1 LNPRSIG
8 NPNHITRLLK
18 TLKKNRKYGSLL
30 QTREKELKAEKRSS
44 TSIRE
49 IILENFMSYEYAR
62 VPLIKGLNIICGPNG
77 SGKSSILL
85 GISVALGQIYTERS
99 RKLSDLIRRG
109 KDLGRVTIV
118 FENKPVNGK
127 RPVPFSR
134 SDSFMLSR
142 YLRKDGSYWF
152 ETDYKEVSSAEVK
165 DILASLNINPDNML
179 LIMHQGMV
187 EEFAMVNAEDK
198 LKMVEEV
205 VGLTGYREKVL
216 ESQSRLQT
224 LVSEESSIKQL
235 MGMAEET
242 LTHWKDVYARFLK
255 KQELTT
261 RRSALAKEKFWVQIS
276 RLEKGIDI
284 TLNKLEVK
292 KREISELSSKVS
304 RSEERSKKL
313 EMDFHA
319 SYNKLKK
326 AFNALTFLGSDKSS
340 VEARGR
346 TLSEVIKSFEMIS
359 GTVEKYLVDSRT
371 EASALKTLQRDLT
384 LLVDSWDKEIEIESR
399 KGMEASNEIETI
411 ERSLA
416 QTEEG
421 MFNLTKE
428 YAEERANLT
437 LLSYQRKQLQTEM
450 AEMERSLKEL
460 KAELATLDL
469 QKPSME
475 PRATVNR
482 QLYEIDS
489 ELSSVSAQ
497 IEAYADVPDEAKNIF
512 ETYSSKY
519 DELKGRLELV
529 LENKKVVLAELEER
543 KKVWREGINTVLESV
558 NPVYQEILRGLNAF
572 GYIRLVNEE
581 EFEKTGLELLIG
593 FRGTTPAILDAYTLS
608 GGERSTVT
616 ISFLLAL
623 QRLSASPIVAVDE
636 FDVHMDPINR
646 ERIFRSIFQRAQD
659 DEKQYVIITPSQVKI
674 MGDDI
679 NYVVTQTIEGKTEV
693 GVIAK

>member
-1 LNPRSIG
+1 M
-8 NPNHITRLLK
+8 
-18 TLKKNRKYGSLL
+18 
-30 QTREKELKAEKRSS
+30 QTKEKELKAERRSN

-85 GISVALGQIYTERS
+85 GISVAMGQIYTERS
-99 RKLSDLIRRG
+99 RKLSDLIRRD

-118 FENKPVNGK
+118 FDNKPVDGK
-127 RPVPFSR
+127 RPVPYSR

-152 ETDYKEVSSAEVK
+152 EADYKEVSSAEVK
-165 DILASLNINPDNML
+165 EILAGLNINPDNML

-187 EEFAMVNAEDK
+187 EEFAIVDAGDK
-198 LKMVEEV
+198 LRMVEEV

-216 ESQSRLQT
+216 DSQKRLQT

-255 KQELTT
+255 KQELVT
-261 RRSALAKEKFWVQIS
+261 RREALTKEKFWVQMA
-276 RLEKGIDI
+276 RVEKSIDV
-284 TLNKLEVK
+284 TLNRLDIK
-292 KREISELSSKVS
+292 KRDVGELSSKVKG
-304 RSEERSKKL
+304 SEERSKNL
-313 EMDFHA
+313 ETDFHT
-319 SYNKLKK
+319 SYNQLKK
-326 AFNALTFLGSDKSS
+326 SFSALTFLGSDKSS
-340 VEARGR
+340 SDARR
-346 TLSEVIKSFEMIS
+346 KALSEIIKSFEMIS
-359 GTVEKYLVDSRT
+359 STVEKYLVNSRT
-371 EASALKTLQRDLT
+371 EASDLKTLQRDLT
-384 LLVDSWDKEIEIESR
+384 LLVDSWNKEVEIEAR
-399 KGMEASNEIETI
+399 KGVDTSNEIEMI
-411 ERSLA
+411 EKSLS
-416 QTEEG
+416 QNEEG
-421 MFNLTKE
+421 MFNLVKE
-428 YAEERANLT
+428 YAEESANLT
-437 LLSYQRKQLQTEM
+437 LLSYKRKQLETEL
-450 AEMERSLKEL
+450 AELERGLRELKE
-460 KAELATLDL
+460 ELAALEL

-475 PRATVNR
+475 ARVAPNR
-482 QLYEIDS
+482 QLNEIDS
-489 ELSSVSAQ
+489 ELSSVNAQ
-497 IEAYADVPDEAKNIF
+497 IEVYADVPDEAKNIF
-512 ETYSSKY
+512 ETYSSKFN
-519 DELKGRLELV
+519 ELKGRLELV
-529 LENKKVVLAELEER
+529 LENKKVILAELEER
-543 KKVWREGINTVLESV
+543 KKVWREGINMVLESV

-572 GYIRLVNEE
+572 GYIRIVYEE
-581 EFEKTGLELLIG
+581 EFERTGLELLIG

-608 GGERSTVT
+608 GGERSTAT

-623 QRLSASPIVAVDE
+623 QRLSSSPIVAVDE

-674 MGDDI
+674 MGEDI

>member
-1 LNPRSIG
+1 
-8 NPNHITRLLK
+8 
-18 TLKKNRKYGSLL
+18 L
-30 QTREKELKAEKRSS
+30 QTKEKELKAERRSN

-85 GISVALGQIYTERS
+85 GISVAMGQIYTERS
-99 RKLSDLIRRG
+99 RKLSDLIRRD

-118 FENKPVNGK
+118 FDNKPVDGK
-127 RPVPFSR
+127 RPVPYSR

-152 ETDYKEVSSAEVK
+152 EADYKEVSSAEVK
-165 DILASLNINPDNML
+165 EILAGLNINPDNML

-187 EEFAMVNAEDK
+187 EEFAIVDAGDK
-198 LKMVEEV
+198 LRMVEEV

-216 ESQSRLQT
+216 DSQKRLQT

-255 KQELTT
+255 KQELVT
-261 RRSALAKEKFWVQIS
+261 RREALTKEKFWVQMA
-276 RLEKGIDI
+276 RVEKSIDV
-284 TLNKLEVK
+284 TLNRLDIK
-292 KREISELSSKVS
+292 KRDVGELSSKVKG
-304 RSEERSKKL
+304 SEERSKNL
-313 EMDFHA
+313 ETDFHT
-319 SYNKLKK
+319 SYNQLKK
-326 AFNALTFLGSDKSS
+326 SFSALTFLGSDKSS
-340 VEARGR
+340 SDARR
-346 TLSEVIKSFEMIS
+346 KALSEIIKSFEMIS
-359 GTVEKYLVDSRT
+359 STVEKYLVNSRT
-371 EASALKTLQRDLT
+371 EASDLKTLQRDLT
-384 LLVDSWDKEIEIESR
+384 LLVDSWNKEVEIEAR
-399 KGMEASNEIETI
+399 KGVDTSNEIEMI
-411 ERSLA
+411 EKSLS
-416 QTEEG
+416 QNEEG
-421 MFNLTKE
+421 MFNLVKE
-428 YAEERANLT
+428 YAEESANLT
-437 LLSYQRKQLQTEM
+437 LLSYKRKQLETEL
-450 AEMERSLKEL
+450 AELERGLRELKE
-460 KAELATLDL
+460 ELAALEL

-475 PRATVNR
+475 ARVAPNR
-482 QLYEIDS
+482 QLNEIDS
-489 ELSSVSAQ
+489 ELSSVNAQ
-497 IEAYADVPDEAKNIF
+497 IEVYADVPDEAKNIF
-512 ETYSSKY
+512 ETYSSKFN
-519 DELKGRLELV
+519 ELKGRLELV
-529 LENKKVVLAELEER
+529 LENKKVILAELEER
-543 KKVWREGINTVLESV
+543 KKVWREGINMVLESV

-572 GYIRLVNEE
+572 GYIRIVYEE
-581 EFEKTGLELLIG
+581 EFERTGLELLIG

-608 GGERSTVT
+608 GGERSTAT

-623 QRLSASPIVAVDE
+623 QRLSSSPIVAVDE

-674 MGDDI
+674 MGEDI

>member
-1 LNPRSIG
+1 
-8 NPNHITRLLK
+8 
-18 TLKKNRKYGSLL
+18 LL

-99 RKLSDLIRRG
+99 RKLSGLIRRG

-118 FENKPVNGK
+118 FNNKPVNGK

-165 DILASLNINPDNML
+165 EILASLNINPDNML

-187 EEFAMVNAEDK
+187 EEFAMVDAEDK
-198 LKMVEEV
+198 LRMVEEV

-216 ESQSRLQT
+216 ESQNRLQT

-261 RRSALAKEKFWVQIS
+261 RRSVLTKERFWVQIA

-292 KREISELSSKVS
+292 KREISELSSKVN
-304 RSEERSKKL
+304 RSEERSKNL
-313 EMDFHA
+313 EMEFHT
-319 SYNKLKK
+319 SYNKLKRS
-326 AFNALTFLGSDKSS
+326 FSALTFLGSDKSS
-340 VEARGR
+340 VEARR
-346 TLSEVIKSFEMIS
+346 KTLSEMIKSFGMIS
-359 GTVEKYLVDSRT
+359 STIEKYLVNSRT
-371 EASALKTLQRDLT
+371 EASDLKTLQRDLT
-384 LLVDSWDKEIEIESR
+384 LLIDSWNKEIEIDAR
-399 KGMEASNEIETI
+399 KGVEASGEIEII
-411 ERSLA
+411 EKSLA
-416 QTEEG
+416 QNEGG
-421 MFNLTKE
+421 MFNLAKE
-428 YAEERANLT
+428 YAEERTNLA
-437 LLSYQRKQLQTEM
+437 LLSYQRKQLETEV
-450 AEMERSLKEL
+450 AELERSLREL
-460 KAELATLDL
+460 KAELATLEL

-475 PRATVNR
+475 PRVTQNR

-489 ELSSVSAQ
+489 ELSSVNAQ

-529 LENKKVVLAELEER
+529 LENKKAVLAELEER
-543 KKVWREGINTVLESV
+543 KKVWHEGINMVLESV

-572 GYIRLVNEE
+572 GYIRLVYEE
-581 EFEKTGLELLIG
+581 EFERTGLELLIG

-608 GGERSTVT
+608 GGERSTAT

-623 QRLSASPIVAVDE
+623 QRLSASPVVAVDE
-636 FDVHMDPINR
+636 FDVHMDPVNR

-674 MGDDI
+674 VGDDI
-679 NYVVTQTIEGKTEV
+679 NYVITQMIEGKTEV

>member
-1 LNPRSIG
+1 M
-8 NPNHITRLLK
+8 
-18 TLKKNRKYGSLL
+18 L
-30 QTREKELKAEKRSS
+30 QTKEKELKAERRSN

-85 GISVALGQIYTERS
+85 GISVAMGQIYTERS
-99 RKLSDLIRRG
+99 RKLSDLIRRD

-118 FENKPVNGK
+118 FDNKPVDGK
-127 RPVPFSR
+127 RPVPYSR

-152 ETDYKEVSSAEVK
+152 EADYKEVSSAEVK
-165 DILASLNINPDNML
+165 EILAGLNINPDNML

-187 EEFAMVNAEDK
+187 EEFAIVDAGDK
-198 LKMVEEV
+198 LRMVEEV

-216 ESQSRLQT
+216 DSQKRLQT

-255 KQELTT
+255 KQELVT
-261 RRSALAKEKFWVQIS
+261 RREALTKEKFWVQMA
-276 RLEKGIDI
+276 RVEKSIDV
-284 TLNKLEVK
+284 TLNRLDIK
-292 KREISELSSKVS
+292 KRDVGELSSKVKG
-304 RSEERSKKL
+304 SEERSKNL
-313 EMDFHA
+313 ETDFHT
-319 SYNKLKK
+319 SYNQLKK
-326 AFNALTFLGSDKSS
+326 SFSALTFLGSDKSS
-340 VEARGR
+340 SDARR
-346 TLSEVIKSFEMIS
+346 KALSEIIKSFEMIS
-359 GTVEKYLVDSRT
+359 STVEKYLVNSRT
-371 EASALKTLQRDLT
+371 EASDLKTLQRDLT
-384 LLVDSWDKEIEIESR
+384 LLVDSWNKEVEIEAR
-399 KGMEASNEIETI
+399 KGVDTSNEIEMI
-411 ERSLA
+411 EKSLS
-416 QTEEG
+416 QNEEG
-421 MFNLTKE
+421 MFNLVKE
-428 YAEERANLT
+428 YAEESANLT
-437 LLSYQRKQLQTEM
+437 LLSYKRKQLETEL
-450 AEMERSLKEL
+450 AELERGLRELKE
-460 KAELATLDL
+460 ELAALEL

-475 PRATVNR
+475 ARVAPNR
-482 QLYEIDS
+482 QLNEIDS
-489 ELSSVSAQ
+489 ELSSVNAQ
-497 IEAYADVPDEAKNIF
+497 IEVYADVPDEAKNIF
-512 ETYSSKY
+512 ETYSSKFN
-519 DELKGRLELV
+519 ELKGRLELV
-529 LENKKVVLAELEER
+529 LENKKVILAELEER
-543 KKVWREGINTVLESV
+543 KKVWREGINMVLESV

-572 GYIRLVNEE
+572 GYIRIVYEE
-581 EFEKTGLELLIG
+581 EFERTGLELLIG

-608 GGERSTVT
+608 GGERSTAT

-623 QRLSASPIVAVDE
+623 QRLSSSPIVAVDE

-674 MGDDI
+674 MGEDI

>member
-1 LNPRSIG
+1 
-8 NPNHITRLLK
+8 
-18 TLKKNRKYGSLL
+18 LL
-30 QTREKELKAEKRSS
+30 QTKEKELKAERRSN

-85 GISVALGQIYTERS
+85 GISVAMGQIYTERS
-99 RKLSDLIRRG
+99 RKLSDLIRRD

-118 FENKPVNGK
+118 FDNKPVDGK
-127 RPVPFSR
+127 RPVPYSR

-152 ETDYKEVSSAEVK
+152 EADYKEVSSAEVK
-165 DILASLNINPDNML
+165 EILAGLNINPDNML

-187 EEFAMVNAEDK
+187 EEFAIVDAGDK
-198 LKMVEEV
+198 LRMVEEV

-216 ESQSRLQT
+216 DSQKRLQT

-255 KQELTT
+255 KQELVT
-261 RRSALAKEKFWVQIS
+261 RREALTKEKFWVQMA
-276 RLEKGIDI
+276 RVEKSIDV
-284 TLNKLEVK
+284 TLNRLDIK
-292 KREISELSSKVS
+292 KRDVGELSSKVKG
-304 RSEERSKKL
+304 SEERSKNL
-313 EMDFHA
+313 ETDFHT
-319 SYNKLKK
+319 SYNQLKK
-326 AFNALTFLGSDKSS
+326 SFSALTFLGSDKSS
-340 VEARGR
+340 SDARR
-346 TLSEVIKSFEMIS
+346 KALSEIIKSFEMIS
-359 GTVEKYLVDSRT
+359 STVEKYLVNSRT
-371 EASALKTLQRDLT
+371 EASDLKTLQRDLT
-384 LLVDSWDKEIEIESR
+384 LLVDSWNKEVEIEAR
-399 KGMEASNEIETI
+399 KGVDTSNEIEMI
-411 ERSLA
+411 EKSLS
-416 QTEEG
+416 QNEEG
-421 MFNLTKE
+421 MFNLVKE
-428 YAEERANLT
+428 YAEESANLT
-437 LLSYQRKQLQTEM
+437 LLSYKRKQLETEL
-450 AEMERSLKEL
+450 AELERGLRELKE
-460 KAELATLDL
+460 ELAALEL

-475 PRATVNR
+475 ARVAPNR
-482 QLYEIDS
+482 QLNEIDS
-489 ELSSVSAQ
+489 ELSSVNAQ
-497 IEAYADVPDEAKNIF
+497 IEVYADVPDEAKNIF
-512 ETYSSKY
+512 ETYSSKFN
-519 DELKGRLELV
+519 ELKGRLELV
-529 LENKKVVLAELEER
+529 LENKKVILAELEER
-543 KKVWREGINTVLESV
+543 KKVWREGINMVLESV

-572 GYIRLVNEE
+572 GYIRIVYEE
-581 EFEKTGLELLIG
+581 EFERTGLELLIG

-608 GGERSTVT
+608 GGERSTAT

-623 QRLSASPIVAVDE
+623 QRLSSSPIVAVDE

-674 MGDDI
+674 MGEDI

>member
-1 LNPRSIG
+1 M
-8 NPNHITRLLK
+8 
-18 TLKKNRKYGSLL
+18 L

-99 RKLSDLIRRG
+99 RKLSGLIRRG

-118 FENKPVNGK
+118 FNNKPVNGK

-165 DILASLNINPDNML
+165 EILASLNINPDNML

-187 EEFAMVNAEDK
+187 EEFAMVDAEDK
-198 LKMVEEV
+198 LRMVEEV

-216 ESQSRLQT
+216 ESQNRLQT

-261 RRSALAKEKFWVQIS
+261 RRSVLTKEKFWVQIA
-276 RLEKGIDI
+276 RLEKSIDI

-292 KREISELSSKVS
+292 KREISELSSKVN
-304 RSEERSKKL
+304 RSEERSKNL
-313 EMDFHA
+313 EMEFHT

-326 AFNALTFLGSDKSS
+326 SFSALTFLGSDKSS
-340 VEARGR
+340 FEARR
-346 TLSEVIKSFEMIS
+346 KTLSEMIKSFEIVS
-359 GTVEKYLVDSRT
+359 STVEKYLVDSRT
-371 EASALKTLQRDLT
+371 EASGLKTLQRDLT
-384 LLVDSWDKEIEIESR
+384 LLVDSWNKEIEIDAR
-399 KGMEASNEIETI
+399 KGVEASGEIEII
-411 ERSLA
+411 EKSLA
-416 QTEEG
+416 QNEGG
-421 MFNLTKE
+421 MFNLAKE
-428 YAEERANLT
+428 YAEERTNLA
-437 LLSYQRKQLQTEM
+437 LLSYQRKQLETEV
-450 AEMERSLKEL
+450 AELERSLREL
-460 KAELATLDL
+460 KAELATLEL

-475 PRATVNR
+475 PRVTQNR

-489 ELSSVSAQ
+489 ELSSVNAQ

-529 LENKKVVLAELEER
+529 LENKKAVLAELEER
-543 KKVWREGINTVLESV
+543 KKVWHEGINMVLESV

-572 GYIRLVNEE
+572 GYIRLVYEE
-581 EFEKTGLELLIG
+581 EFERTGLELLIG

-608 GGERSTVT
+608 GGERSTAT

-623 QRLSASPIVAVDE
+623 QRLSASPVVAVDE
-636 FDVHMDPINR
+636 FDVHMDPVNR

-674 MGDDI
+674 VGDDI
-679 NYVVTQTIEGKTEV
+679 NYVITQMIEGKTEV

>member
-1 LNPRSIG
+1 M
-8 NPNHITRLLK
+8 
-18 TLKKNRKYGSLL
+18 L
-30 QTREKELKAEKRSS
+30 QTKEKELKTERRSN

-85 GISVALGQIYTERS
+85 GISVAMGQIYTERS
-99 RKLSDLIRRG
+99 RKLSDLIRRD

-118 FENKPVNGK
+118 FDNKPVDGK
-127 RPVPFSR
+127 RPVPYSR

-152 ETDYKEVSSAEVK
+152 EADYKEVSSAEVK
-165 DILASLNINPDNML
+165 EILAGLNINPDNML

-187 EEFAMVNAEDK
+187 EEFAIVDAGDK
-198 LKMVEEV
+198 LRMVEEV

-216 ESQSRLQT
+216 DSQNRLQT

-255 KQELTT
+255 KQELVT
-261 RRSALAKEKFWVQIS
+261 RREALAKEKFWVQIA
-276 RLEKGIDI
+276 RVEKSIDV
-284 TLNKLEVK
+284 TLNRLDIK
-292 KREISELSSKVS
+292 KREVGELSLKV
-304 RSEERSKKL
+304 RGSEERSKNL
-313 EMDFHA
+313 ETDFHT
-319 SYNKLKK
+319 SYNQLKK
-326 AFNALTFLGSDKSS
+326 SFSALTFLGSDKSS
-340 VEARGR
+340 AEARR
-346 TLSEVIKSFEMIS
+346 KTLSEIIKSFEMIS
-359 GTVEKYLVDSRT
+359 NTIEKYLVESKT
-371 EASALKTLQRDLT
+371 EARDLKTLQRDLT
-384 LLVDSWDKEIEIESR
+384 LLVDSWNKEIEIEAR
-399 KGMEASNEIETI
+399 KGVDTSNEIEMI
-411 ERSLA
+411 EKSLS
-416 QTEEG
+416 QNEGG
-421 MFNLTKE
+421 MFNLVKE
-428 YAEERANLT
+428 YSEERANLT
-437 LLSYQRKQLQTEM
+437 LLSYKRKQLETEL
-450 AEMERSLKEL
+450 AELERGLRELKE
-460 KAELATLDL
+460 ELAAFEL

-475 PRATVNR
+475 LRVAPNR
-482 QLYEIDS
+482 QLNEIDS
-489 ELSSVSAQ
+489 ELSSVNAQ
-497 IEAYADVPDEAKNIF
+497 IEVYADVPNEAKNIF

-519 DELKGRLELV
+519 NELKGKLEMV
-529 LENKKVVLAELEER
+529 LENKKAVLAELEGR
-543 KKVWREGINTVLESV
+543 KKVWREGINMVLESV

-572 GYIRLVNEE
+572 GYIRLVYEE
-581 EFEKTGLELLIG
+581 EFERTGLELLIG

-608 GGERSTVT
+608 GGERSTAT

-623 QRLSASPIVAVDE
+623 QRLSSSPIVAVDE

-679 NYVVTQTIEGKTEV
+679 NYVITQTIEGKTEV